1 MNYNSI
7 LLNLID
13 YYANLLIVQYHNK
26 PKATKTI
33 KMLSELLLANMLV
46 LQIRDAFDWK
56 TTTGAQLDIIG
67 KWVGVSRFYNGQLF
81 EFQPWFAL
89 IDWDS
94 TPDNL
99 QGGFSLFS
107 NFEDLEGGF
116 LDYPNINPTKN
127 KLNDTAFRWMIGLK
141 IIKNSINHVAGE
153 IDSAI
158 YTYFNTKVYTVW
170 EDHTLVYYYP
180 STLREL
186 FVVALEKN
194 VLPCPTG
201 CAIDL
206 REIVQ

>member
-33 KMLSELLLANMLV
+33 KMLAELLLANMLV

-56 TTTGAQLDIIG
+56 TATGAQLDVIG

-141 IIKNSINHVAGE
+141 IIKNSIIFYFFRKFFSFALIPFE
-153 IDSAI
+153 IFHI
-158 YTYFNTKVYTVW
+158 M
-170 EDHTLVYYYP
+170 
-180 STLREL
+180 
-186 FVVALEKN
+186 EK
-194 VLPCPTG
+194 
-201 CAIDL
+201 A
-206 REIVQ
+206 